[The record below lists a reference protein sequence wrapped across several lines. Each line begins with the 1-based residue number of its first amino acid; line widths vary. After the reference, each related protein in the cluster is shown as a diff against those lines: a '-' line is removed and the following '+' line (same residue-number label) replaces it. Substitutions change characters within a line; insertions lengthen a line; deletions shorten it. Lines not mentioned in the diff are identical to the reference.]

1 MAHINL
7 LPWRAERRKQR
18 EREFF
23 MQLGAAFV
31 AAVLFVLLWVGWM
44 GQRIDNQNDRNA
56 YLQGEIKQLDER
68 IAKIKDLEK
77 VRERLLAR
85 KKIIEELQAN
95 RSQMVHLFDE
105 LVKTIPS
112 SARLTTLK
120 QSGEAMSLD
129 GVAQSNASVAEYMRN
144 IESSPWMGHADLRK
158 TENTHGDQ
166 RMPYTFGLDVALAK
180 PKSDDGLDGDKEPV
194 IPGNT
199 PASGAAPGTPAPA
212 GSSPAPV
219 QGAAPAAPVAGAE
232 TASPTVTATPPKA
245 VAPKAD
251 APAAAKAP
259 AQPQASA
266 PSSAAAKGGAK
277 P

>member
-31 AAVLFVLLWVGWM
+31 AAVLVLLLWVFWM
-44 GQRIDNQNDRNA
+44 DQRIDNQNERNT

-85 KKIIEELQAN
+85 KQIIEQLQAN

-105 LVKTIPS
+105 LVKTIPA
-112 SARLTTLK
+112 SARLGGLK
-120 QSGEAMSLD
+120 QSGDSMTLE

-144 IESSPWMGHADLRK
+144 IEASPWMGHADLRK
-158 TENTHGDQ
+158 TENTHGDS
-166 RMPYTFGLDVALAK
+166 RMPYAFGLDVALSRPKSEENGESLDDDHTPVLPAK
-180 PKSDDGLDGDKEPV
+180 P
-194 IPGNT
+194 
-199 PASGAAPGTPAPA
+199 ASA
-212 GSSPAPV
+212 SSA
-219 QGAAPAAPVAGAE
+219 
-232 TASPTVTATPPKA
+232 
-245 VAPKAD
+245 
-251 APAAAKAP
+251 APAAAKPAP
-259 AQPQASA
+259 ASTA
-266 PSSAAAKGGAK
+266 PAAPKPAAPAANGGAK
-277 P
+277 S